1 MLLVTLFNVMEYTI
15 KLSDEDFNII
25 KNALLELPAK
35 MSYNI
40 LTKLAIQVSEQ
51 IKQGQTN
58 TPPVKATKIGE

>member
-1 MLLVTLFNVMEYTI
+1 MEYTI

-58 TPPVKATKIGE
+58 TPPVKAKKIGE